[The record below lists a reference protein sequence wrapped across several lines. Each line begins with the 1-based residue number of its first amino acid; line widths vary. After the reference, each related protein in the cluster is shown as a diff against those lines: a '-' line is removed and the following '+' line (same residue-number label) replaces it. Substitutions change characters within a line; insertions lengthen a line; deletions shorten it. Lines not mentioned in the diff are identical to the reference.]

1 LSATPKR
8 VLICDDE
15 PQIVRALRVVLR
27 QAGYETIE
35 AETAEQAID
44 LAALHAPV
52 AAIVDLMLPDGD
64 GVEVCK
70 RIREWSEM
78 PIIVL
83 SAIDDESE
91 KVRALEMGADDYVT
105 KPFAPRELVARLGA
119 ALRRSNGPG
128 EPIVSI
134 DSLEVDFTAREIK
147 LSGGSVHLTPKE
159 YALLEM
165 LVRNRDRLLTS
176 RMLLTEIWGPG
187 YAQDTAVLRT
197 HIARVRSKIEP
208 EGQPRRIKT
217 DPGIGYRFVS

>member
-1 LSATPKR
+1 LSAAPNR

-27 QAGYETIE
+27 EAGYETVE

-44 LAALHAPV
+44 LAALHTPV
-52 AAIVDLMLPDGD
+52 AAIVDLMLPDSD
-64 GVEVCK
+64 GVEVCR
-70 RIREWSEM
+70 RIREWSDV

-83 SAIDDESE
+83 SAIDDEGE
-91 KVRALEMGADDYVT
+91 KVRALEIGADDYVT

-119 ALRRSNGPG
+119 ALRRSSGPS
-128 EPIVSI
+128 EPVISI
-134 DSLEVDFTAREIK
+134 DSLEIDFSSREIK
-147 LSGGSVHLTPKE
+147 LSGVQVHLTPKE

-165 LVRNRDRLLTS
+165 LVRKRDRLLTS

-187 YAQDTAVLRT
+187 YAEDTAVLRT
-197 HIARVRSKIEP
+197 HIARLRSKIEP